1 MYGAPSPTLQPLLH
15 PHVCQVVT
23 ELLRPSHVRFPSTLV
38 HWELLVWWLA
48 SAVYLL
54 RFMML
59 GMRINGRYHNT
70 SVLLTEQMNLQV
82 SQRQLIMK
90 I

>member
-1 MYGAPSPTLQPLLH
+1 MI
-15 PHVCQVVT
+15 VVVT
-23 ELLRPSHVRFPSTLV
+23 ELLRETHVRFPSTLV

-59 GMRINGRYHNT
+59 GE
-70 SVLLTEQMNLQV
+70 VDLQLKGFPDTL
-82 SQRQLIMK
+82 RCEMPHEFP
-90 I
+90 